1 MIDLRRRELIL
12 ALVGESQQRAGR
24 IADEPYF
31 MKGRAMQKPASE
43 QPDDDTLPKPLGGN
57 DLSLAYVLLRI
68 TLGINIAL
76 HGISRIVAGPA
87 SFASSLTKE
96 FSSTVLP
103 HFAVRGF
110 GYALPWLE
118 ALIGLLILFG
128 ALTRVALIAGALL
141 IFLITFGS
149 TLHQDW
155 DIAGLPL
162 IYALVYRSH
171 SLAPVQLVVY

>member
-1 MIDLRRRELIL
+1 MQIPEMQHDAYSLGKR
-12 ALVGESQQRAGR
+12 LVGR
-24 IADEPYF
+24 
-31 MKGRAMQKPASE
+31 
-43 QPDDDTLPKPLGGN
+43 
-57 DLSLAYVLLRI
+57 DLSLGYALLRI

-87 SFASSLTKE
+87 SFASALTKQFE
-96 FSSTVLP
+96 STVVP
-103 HFAVRGF
+103 QFAVHSF

-141 IFLITFGS
+141 IVLLTFGS

-155 DIAGLPL
+155 DIAGLQL
-162 IYALVYRSH
+162 VYALVYFVLIGLRQH
-171 SLAPVQLVVY
+171 NSLSIDGLFSR